1 MIKIF
6 AMPIYGKNP
15 LKIFFS
21 GLERPK
27 TLKLGM
33 QHWGLCLYQIYLN
46 GDHWL
51 NLPWPILNTKSKQLS
66 KFKYC
71 KTEFCKYKE
80 QVLSAKGLMLQ
91 KWTCSPT

>member
-6 AMPIYGKNP
+6 AVPIYGKNP

-33 QHWGLCLYQIYLN
+33 QHLGLSPYQVYSN

-51 NLPWPILNTKSKQLS
+51 TLTY
-66 KFKYC
+66 FKYE
-71 KTEFCKYKE
+71 K
-80 QVLSAKGLMLQ
+80 
-91 KWTCSPT
+91 

>member
-1 MIKIF
+1 MGWGNESLFMDLGQRIKIF

-15 LKIFFS
+15 LKTFFS

-33 QHWGLCLYQIYLN
+33 QHLGPYQIYSN

-51 NLPWPILNTKSKQLS
+51 TLTYFTFEK
-66 KFKYC
+66 
-71 KTEFCKYKE
+71 
-80 QVLSAKGLMLQ
+80 
-91 KWTCSPT
+91 